1 MTFHVDGTD
10 YKADPGSF
18 VSLPRGLPHTFT
30 IESPSCRYLVMNTP
44 GGFERMFELRPKTV
58 EAPLPRS
65 PTTGSRS
72 SAPPARGR
80 PRIAIA
86 HGSVAIQRCVGLIGI
101 RV

>member
-10 YKADPGSF
+10 YKAGPGSF

-58 EAPLPRS
+58 EDAAPALADYGIEIVGPHPRDA
-65 PTTGSRS
+65 
-72 SAPPARGR
+72 APA
-80 PRIAIA
+80 
-86 HGSVAIQRCVGLIGI
+86 
-101 RV
+101 